1 MLARRDAA
9 GVRLLTRNAFDW
21 AGRYPGI
28 TSAVNGLRCRSC
40 LIDGEVVI
48 CGEDGI
54 PIFNRLRE
62 GKQVKG
68 EALLFAFDLIELD
81 GRDLRRE
88 PIEARKATLAK
99 LLRKAAVSL
108 QLNEHIIEPGDLVFK
123 HACRMGLEG
132 IVSKRL
138 GSTYRSGRSNHWLKM
153 KNPTAPAVK
162 ARGGRGLGPLTATV
176 FVARRLIRYDRRD
189 VHCGKP
195 GESKGQC
202 PGFRQIDAAAF
213 HVGSAV
219 RNRHR
224 RRLTICF
231 VRHSYLGTKL
241 KGSVG
246 RSHRVVVEWDAARSS
261 STPL

>member
-1 MLARRDAA
+1 MEGPPLPLDAVLPLSLWTSAGYHSGMYVRPCLPSPAKHSPSGPGWRHEIKLDGFRMLARRDAA
-9 GVRLLTRNAFDW
+9 GVRLLTRNGIDW

-28 TSAVNGLRCRSC
+28 MSAVNRLRCRSC

-88 PIEARKATLAK
+88 PIESRTATLAK
-99 LLRKAAVSL
+99 LLRKAAISL
-108 QLNEHIIEPGDLVFK
+108 QLNDHIAEPGDVVSK

-138 GSTYRSGRSNHWLKM
+138 GSTYRSGRTSSWLKS
-153 KNPTAPAVK
+153 KNPNAPAVRRE
-162 ARGGRGLGPLTATV
+162 AEEDWGR
-176 FVARRLIRYDRRD
+176 
-189 VHCGKP
+189 
-195 GESKGQC
+195 KGW
-202 PGFRQIDAAAF
+202 R
-213 HVGSAV
+213 
-219 RNRHR
+219 
-224 RRLTICF
+224 
-231 VRHSYLGTKL
+231 
-241 KGSVG
+241 
-246 RSHRVVVEWDAARSS
+246 
-261 STPL
+261 

>member
-1 MLARRDAA
+1 MYVRPCLPSPAERPPSGSGWLHEIKLDGFRMLARRDAA

-153 KNPTAPAVK
+153 KTRMHRRCDGKPKKTGMERVGDDRQEQDHDLRPQ
-162 ARGGRGLGPLTATV
+162 GGRNLRGRV
-176 FVARRLIRYDRRD
+176 QD
-189 VHCGKP
+189 
-195 GESKGQC
+195 
-202 PGFRQIDAAAF
+202 FR
-213 HVGSAV
+213 G
-219 RNRHR
+219 
-224 RRLTICF
+224 
-231 VRHSYLGTKL
+231 
-241 KGSVG
+241 
-246 RSHRVVVEWDAARSS
+246 
-261 STPL
+261 